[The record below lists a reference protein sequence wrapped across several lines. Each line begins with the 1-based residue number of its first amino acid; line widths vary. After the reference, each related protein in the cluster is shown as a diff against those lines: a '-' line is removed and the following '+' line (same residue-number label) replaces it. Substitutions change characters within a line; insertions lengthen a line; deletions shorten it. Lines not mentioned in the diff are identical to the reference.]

1 METLAGPKSFND
13 GEAPSSCQETVAC
26 FPPLKVVEAT
36 GLVMK
41 TVAKAWAARARTMKD
56 LVNIL

>member
-36 GLVMK
+36 GLVIY
-41 TVAKAWAARARTMKD
+41 RALLGSVM
-56 LVNIL
+56 